1 MTNRFEPDYAVP
13 PGWLLKEHLEVH
25 GISQAEFARR
35 CARSP
40 KLISE
45 IVAGKAPLEPATA
58 LQFEKVLDVHADI
71 WLGVEAAYR
80 LRQARE
86 AELRTNCT
94 AEAVSWARGL
104 PIDDLARRGVIDRPS
119 SPADAVPLLL
129 SFFGVASVAAWHVK
143 YRMPSVAYRH
153 SPSFESNR
161 QALATWLRLGEVE
174 SERQQLADY
183 NRARFMRSLKE
194 IRGLTASPI
203 GEGLKRA
210 AELCNRAGVALALV
224 EPFPKTALSGA
235 AWWLSP
241 RAAIIELS
249 ARHKSDDH
257 LWFSLFHEAAHLVLH
272 SKKAVFVD
280 GPDGEAEALEAE
292 ANTWAADFLC
302 GPESWSRFVETGWF
316 SEGSVRQFSAEQ
328 GVAPGVV
335 IGRLQHERHVSWN
348 HLNGLKVRLEWK

>member
-45 IVAGKAPLEPATA
+45 IIAGKAPLEPATA

-71 WLGVEAAYR
+71 WLGVESAYR
-80 LRQARE
+80 LHQARE

-94 AEAVSWARGL
+94 EEAVSWVRGF
-104 PIDDLARRGVIDRPS
+104 PINELAKRGVIDRPAS
-119 SPADAVPLLL
+119 QPDAVPMLL

-143 YRMPSVAYRH
+143 YRMPNVAYRH
-153 SPSFESNR
+153 SPGFQSDTK
-161 QALATWLRLGEVE
+161 ALATWLRLGELE
-174 SERQQLADY
+174 TERQQLRDY
-183 NRARFMRSLKE
+183 HRAGFMRSLRE

-203 GEGLKRA
+203 REGLTRA

-224 EPFPKTALSGA
+224 EPFRKTALSGA

-241 RAAIIELS
+241 SAAIIELS

-257 LWFSLFHEAAHLVLH
+257 LWFSLFHEAAHLILH

-280 GPDGEAEALEAE
+280 GPDGGGEETEAE
-292 ANTWAADFLC
+292 ANSWAADFLC
-302 GPESWSRFVETGWF
+302 SSESWSRFVEETAC
-316 SEGSVRQFSAEQ
+316 FSAGPVQQFASEQ
-328 GVAPGVV
+328 GIAPGIVV
-335 IGRLQHERHVSWN
+335 GRLQHEGRIPWN
-348 HLNGLKVRLEWK
+348 RLNGLKVRPE